1 MALIQLFANENPE
14 YQKGDLTCFREKL
27 IYFYQHSIT
36 VIPGKFSNPGM
47 KNPSGWGWLPDVK
60 MNILI
65 FATVRFVHDD
75 ELSHSDS

>member
-1 MALIQLFANENPE
+1 MKILNIKKVIWPVSGKSWYIFTN
-14 YQKGDLTCFREKL
+14 TV
-27 IYFYQHSIT
+27 T

-65 FATVRFVHDD
+65 FATIRFVHDD
-75 ELSHSDS
+75 EWSHSDSWILS